1 MNVCIYGSSDKTAAQ
16 KCKKVRKKKKKI
28 KIFLIFLA
36 NLLIES
42 VEKFTMQIR
51 TAEPKK

>member
-16 KCKKVRKKKKKI
+16 KCKKVRKKKKI

>member
-1 MNVCIYGSSDKTAAQ
+1 MGAQ
-16 KCKKVRKKKKKI
+16 IRQLHKNAKRLEKKKKI
-28 KIFLIFLA
+28 KTFLIFLA